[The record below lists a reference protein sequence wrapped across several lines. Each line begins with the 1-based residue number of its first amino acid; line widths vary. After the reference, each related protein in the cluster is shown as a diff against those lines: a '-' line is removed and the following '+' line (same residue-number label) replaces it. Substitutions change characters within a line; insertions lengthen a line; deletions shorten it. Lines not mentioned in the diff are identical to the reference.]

1 MAVNVVDWF
10 VFTTNFVIT
19 LNLFCFIYILRSYIS
34 KSTFCTLGLTVFL
47 VIAVFEVIAVV
58 VNGLFFSNISTLSSD
73 DIPTG
78 LIISATLYSFIGI
91 LPVIYYFISFCGQW
105 PETRHK
111 YIAFCF
117 TSFIYFTLFV
127 CVLATLHLPGSSTQK
142 WENAVNYS
150 YISVGNFIFLASQVA
165 VTTSIF
171 SLLTVLYYYAII
183 AQHNNIVVNNQ
194 HQDSLLSG
202 SSRERGY
209 GSTTLTVNE

>member
-10 VFTTNFVIT
+10 VFTTNFFIAP
-19 LNLFCFIYILRSYIS
+19 NLVCFICILRSYIS
-34 KSTFCTLGLTVFL
+34 KSIFCTLGLTVL
-47 VIAVFEVIAVV
+47 QVVTAVLEVIAIA
-58 VNGLFFSNISTLSSD
+58 VNVLFFSNISTLSSD

-91 LPVIYYFISFCGQW
+91 LPVVYHFFSLCEQW
-105 PETRHK
+105 SETRYK
-111 YIAFCF
+111 YMVCF

-183 AQHNNIVVNNQ
+183 AQHNSVANNQ
-194 HQDSLLSG
+194 YQDSLLSG

-209 GSTTLTVNE
+209 GSTTLTVNK

>member
-10 VFTTNFVIT
+10 VFTTNFFIAP
-19 LNLFCFIYILRSYIS
+19 NLVCFIYILRSYIS
-34 KSTFCTLGLTVFL
+34 KSIFCTLGLTVLL
-47 VIAVFEVIAVV
+47 VTAVFEVIAIA
-58 VNGLFFSNISTLSSD
+58 VNVLFFSNISTLSSD

-91 LPVIYYFISFCGQW
+91 LPVVYHFFSLCGQW
-105 PETRHK
+105 SETRYK
-111 YIAFCF
+111 YIVCF

-171 SLLTVLYYYAII
+171 SLLSVLYYYAII
-183 AQHNNIVVNNQ
+183 AQHNSVANNQ
-194 HQDSLLSG
+194 CQDSLLSG

-209 GSTTLTVNE
+209 GSTTLTVNK

>member
-10 VFTTNFVIT
+10 VFTTNSVIA
-19 LNLFCFIYILRSYIS
+19 LNLVCFICILRSYIS
-34 KSTFCTLGLTVFL
+34 KSTLIFCTLYSTVFL
-47 VIAVFEVIAVV
+47 VTAVFEVIAVV
-58 VNGLFFSNISTLSSD
+58 VNAHFFSDISTLSSD

-91 LPVIYYFISFCGQW
+91 LPVIYFFSFCGQW

-111 YIAFCF
+111 YIVCF

-127 CVLATLHLPGSSTQK
+127 CVLATLHLPGSSTHK
-142 WENAVNYS
+142 TWEDAVNYS

-165 VTTSIF
+165 VTTSIS

-183 AQHNNIVVNNQ
+183 AQHNIVVNNQ
-194 HQDSLLSG
+194 RQDSLLSG
-202 SSRERGY
+202 SSRERDY
-209 GSTTLTVNE
+209 GSATLTVNE

>member
-19 LNLFCFIYILRSYIS
+19 LNLVCFICILRSYIS
-34 KSTFCTLGLTVFL
+34 KSIFCTLGLTIFF
-47 VIAVFEVIAVV
+47 VIEVFEIIAVV
-58 VNGLFFSNISTLSSD
+58 VNGLFFSDIRTLSSD

-91 LPVIYYFISFCGQW
+91 LPVMYSFCGRW
-105 PETRHK
+105 SETRHK
-111 YIAFCF
+111 YIVCF

-127 CVLATLHLPGSSTQK
+127 CVLASLHLPGSSTHK
-142 WENAVNYS
+142 TWEDAVNYS

-183 AQHNNIVVNNQ
+183 AQHNIVVKNQ
-194 HQDSLLSG
+194 HQDSLISG
-202 SSRERGY
+202 SSRERDY
-209 GSTTLTVNE
+209 GSTRLTVN